1 MIRLFVA
8 IGLPEGV
15 RDRLDALC
23 AGLPGARWVEPR
35 NRHLTV
41 RFIGEVEEPRFP
53 EIDSAL
59 SAIRSPAFSLAMNG
73 VDCFGDRR
81 RARVLWAGVRPCE
94 RLSALRSKTEAA
106 LARAGLEPETRKFHP
121 HVTLA
126 RLDGAKTGRLA
137 AYLETHGS
145 FLTEEFPV
153 GEFALY
159 SSHLGRNGASHVREA
174 AYPLTSA

>member
-8 IGLPEGV
+8 VDLPESA
-15 RDRLDALC
+15 RDRLAALC

-35 NRHLTV
+35 NLHLTL

-59 SAIRSPAFSLAMNG
+59 SAIRSPAFSLVMDG

-94 RLSALRSKTEAA
+94 RLSALRSKTETV
-106 LARAGLEPETRKFHP
+106 LARAGLGSETRKFHP

-126 RLDGAKTGRLA
+126 RLNGAKPNRLA
-137 AYLETHGS
+137 KYLEAHGS
-145 FLTEEFPV
+145 FRTEELPID
-153 GEFALY
+153 EFALY
-159 SSHLGRNGASHVREA
+159 SSHLGRNGASYTREA
-174 AYPLTSA
+174 GYSLVSA

>member
-8 IGLPEGV
+8 VDLPESA
-15 RDRLDALC
+15 RDRIARLR

-35 NRHLTV
+35 NLHLTL
-41 RFIGEVEEPRFP
+41 RFIGEVEEPLFP
-53 EIDSAL
+53 DIASAL
-59 SAIRSPAFSLAMNG
+59 SSIRSPAFSLVMDG

-94 RLSALRSKTEAA
+94 RLSVLRSKTEAA
-106 LARAGLEPETRKFHP
+106 LARAGLEAETRKFHP

-126 RLDGAKTGRLA
+126 RLNGAKSNRLA
-137 AYLETHGS
+137 KYLETHGS
-145 FLTEEFPV
+145 FLTEEFPI

-159 SSHLGRNGASHVREA
+159 SSYLGRNGASYTREA
-174 AYPLTSA
+174 GYSLISA

>member
-8 IGLPEGV
+8 INLPESV
-15 RDRLDALC
+15 RDRLASLC
-23 AGLPGARWVEPR
+23 AGLPGARWIEPR
-35 NRHLTV
+35 NLHLTL

-53 EIDSAL
+53 EIVSVL
-59 SAIRSPAFSLAMNG
+59 SAIRSPAFSLVMDG

-94 RLSALRSKTEAA
+94 RLFALRSKTEVA

-126 RLDGAKTGRLA
+126 RLDGTKFNRLA
-137 AYLETHGS
+137 KYLEAYGS

-159 SSHLGRNGASHVREA
+159 SSYLGRNGASYTREA
-174 AYPLTSA
+174 GYSLISA